1 VPTLRYSIEQR
12 LNLTTEAQST
22 KSLAGESILR
32 DLCVSV
38 VRNFKNKT

>member
-32 DLCVSV
+32 VSV